1 MQLNPSEISELI
13 RAKIQN
19 LVTTTEVRT
28 QGTVVSVTDGIVRV
42 HGLSDAMQ
50 GEMLEFPKNT
60 FGLALNLERDSVGA
74 VVLGAYEHIT
84 EGDTVKCTGRILEV
98 PVGEELIGRVV
109 NSLGQP
115 IDGKGPIATK
125 ETSPIEKIAPGVIWR
140 KSVSQPVQTGLKA
153 IDSMVPIGR
162 GQRELI
168 IGDRQTGK
176 TAVAIDTIINQKGK
190 DLICIYCAIGQKAS
204 SIVNVVRKLEEH
216 GAMDFTS
223 VVAASASESAA
234 MQYIAP
240 YSGCTM
246 GEYFRDRGKD
256 ALIIYDDLTKQAW
269 AYRQVSLLLRRPPGR
284 EAYPGD
290 VFYLHSRLLERAA
303 RVNEEYVERETKG
316 SVKGK
321 TGSLTALPIIE
332 TQAGDV
338 TAFVPTNVISIT
350 DGQIFLE
357 TDLFNAGIRPAINAG
372 ISVSRVGGAAQTKVI
387 KKLGGGVR
395 LALAQYRELAA
406 FAQFASD
413 LDEATRKQLE
423 RGRMVTELMKQPQYS
438 PLSVAE
444 MALALFAVN
453 RGYLDDVEVSQA
465 LAFDSALRT
474 HVKQN
479 HQTLMDRI
487 QTTNDLDA
495 EGEKELAAAIEKFK
509 KNEGYTMVKEAA
521 AKTSRTEAD
530 AEAAAGSTKGKVQAD
545 DEAGAKPTK
554 EKVAADGEAKSA
566 KSKKSA

>member
-13 RAKIQN
+13 KSKIEN
-19 LVTTTEVRT
+19 LATTAEARN

-50 GEMLEFPKNT
+50 GEMLEFPGNT

-74 VVLGAYEHIT
+74 VVLGEYEHIT

-98 PVGEELIGRVV
+98 PVGEALMGRVV

-115 IDGKGPIATK
+115 IDGKGPINTTEK
-125 ETSPIEKIAPGVIWR
+125 SPIEKIAPGVIAR
-140 KSVSQPVQTGLKA
+140 QSVSQPVQTGLKS
-153 IDSMVPIGR
+153 IDAMVPIGR

-176 TAVAIDTIINQKGK
+176 TAVAVDAIINQKGTGV
-190 DLICIYCAIGQKAS
+190 ICIYVAIGQKAS
-204 SIVNVVRKLEEH
+204 SIINVVRKLEEH
-216 GAMDFTS
+216 GAMGHTI
-223 VVAASASESAA
+223 VVAATASDSAA

-240 YSGCTM
+240 YSGCSM
-246 GEYFRDRGKD
+246 GEYFRDRGQD

-269 AYRQVSLLLRRPPGR
+269 AYRQISLLLRRPPGR

-303 RVNEEYVERETKG
+303 RINAEDVEKRSG
-316 SVKGK
+316 VKGK

-338 TAFVPTNVISIT
+338 SAFVPTNVISIT

-372 ISVSRVGGAAQTKVI
+372 LSVSRVGGAAQTKVI
-387 KKLGGGVR
+387 KKLGGGIR
-395 LALAQYRELAA
+395 MALAQYRELAA

-423 RGRMVTELMKQPQYS
+423 RGKMVTELMKQAQFAPMT
-438 PLSVAE
+438 VADT
-444 MALALFAVN
+444 ALTLFAVN
-453 RGYLDDVEVSQA
+453 KGYLDDVDVKKA
-465 LAFDSALRT
+465 LAFEAALHAFIKSKYKALRDKIEET
-474 HVKQN
+474 RE
-479 HQTLMDRI
+479 M
-487 QTTNDLDA
+487 DA
-495 EGEKELAAAIEKFK
+495 EAEKALSAAIEDFK
-509 KNEGYTMVKEAA
+509 A
-521 AKTSRTEAD
+521 
-530 AEAAAGSTKGKVQAD
+530 
-545 DEAGAKPTK
+545 
-554 EKVAADGEAKSA
+554 SA
-566 KSKKSA
+566 VY

>member
-13 RAKIQN
+13 KNKIEG
-19 LVTTTEVRT
+19 LDATSEIKT

-42 HGLSDAMQ
+42 HGLSDVMQ
-50 GEMLEFPKNT
+50 GEMLEFPGNT

-74 VVLGAYEHIT
+74 VILGEYEHIT
-84 EGDTVKCTGRILEV
+84 EGDIVKCTGRILEV
-98 PVGEELIGRVV
+98 PVGEELMGRVV

-115 IDGKGPIATK
+115 IDGKGPIEANGS
-125 ETSPIEKIAPGVIWR
+125 EPIEKIAPGVIWR
-140 KSVSQPVQTGLKA
+140 KSVDQPVQTGLKS
-153 IDSMVPIGR
+153 IDAMVPVGR

-176 TAVAIDTIINQKGK
+176 TAVAIDTIINQKGQNMT
-190 DLICIYCAIGQKAS
+190 CIYVAIGQKAS
-204 SIVNVVRKLEEH
+204 SVANVVRKLEEH
-216 GAMDFTS
+216 GAMEYTI
-223 VVAASASESAA
+223 VVAATASESAA
-234 MQYIAP
+234 MQFIAP

-246 GEYFRDRGKD
+246 GEYFRDKGED

-269 AYRQVSLLLRRPPGR
+269 AYRQISLLLRRPPGR

-303 RVNEEYVERETKG
+303 RVSEDYVEKATEGR
-316 SVKGK
+316 VKGK
-321 TGSLTALPIIE
+321 TGSLTAMPVIE

-372 ISVSRVGGAAQTKVI
+372 VSVSRVGGAAQTKVI

-423 RGRMVTELMKQPQYS
+423 RGKMVTELMKQAQYAT
-438 PLSVAE
+438 LSVAE
-444 MALALFAVN
+444 MALTLFAVN
-453 RGYLDDVEVSQA
+453 KGYLDDVEVGRA
-465 LAFDSALRT
+465 LAFESALRG
-474 HVKQN
+474 HMRSKYSDI
-479 HQTLMDRI
+479 MDKI
-487 QTTNDLDA
+487 QTSGELDA
-495 EGEKELAAAIEKFK
+495 ETDKALDAAVQDFK
-509 KNEGYTMVKEAA
+509 
-521 AKTSRTEAD
+521 SS
-530 AEAAAGSTKGKVQAD
+530 GSY
-545 DEAGAKPTK
+545 
-554 EKVAADGEAKSA
+554 
-566 KSKKSA
+566 